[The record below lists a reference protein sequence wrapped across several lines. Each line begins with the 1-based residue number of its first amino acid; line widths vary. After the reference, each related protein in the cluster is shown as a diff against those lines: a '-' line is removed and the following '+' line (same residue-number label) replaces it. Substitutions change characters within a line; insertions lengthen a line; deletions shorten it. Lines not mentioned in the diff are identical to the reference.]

1 MVNFDE
7 ITDKNEAEDNKIGH
21 IFQNHQY
28 RILITGGSRL
38 RKSNAILN
46 LISHQVDID
55 KILLYIQDL

>member
-1 MVNFDE
+1 MVIFNE
-7 ITDKNEAEDNKIGH
+7 ITDKTEAGDKKIGH
-21 IFQNHQY
+21 IFQNLQY
-28 RILITGGSRL
+28 RILITGGFRL

>member
-1 MVNFDE
+1 MKLQ
-7 ITDKNEAEDNKIGH
+7 IKMKQKIIKIGH
-21 IFQNHQY
+21 IFQNHLY

>member
-1 MVNFDE
+1 MVIFNE
-7 ITDKNEAEDNKIGH
+7 ITDKTEAEDKKIGL
-21 IFQNHQY
+21 IFQNLQY

>member
-1 MVNFDE
+1 MVIFNE
-7 ITDKNEAEDNKIGH
+7 ITDKTEAEDKKIGH
-21 IFQNHQY
+21 IFQNLQY
-28 RILITGGSRL
+28 RILITGGFRL